1 MIAKI
6 EKLARDLRADYGQMA
21 DKALEKIRAA
31 TLDTAD
37 LIAKTKDPVRKIAD
51 TGLKLNRISH
61 KGVEKLVKSQARF
74 VESTIDDG
82 ARRLE
87 LAAGAESLR
96 ALFGDQI
103 ATLPQSRE
111 RALTNAR
118 KTIDVVR
125 DTGDEFG
132 GVLKITLGE
141 LQATVVAGANT
152 ARSVVAKQ
160 RAEAEATVRNVVA
173 ETEKAIGRQA
183 ARVRK
188 TAGEIEITSRKTATQ
203 TKRAGTLKVHE
214 AEEEVKKA
222 TAQVKKAARKA
233 ARPASRKKAASKR
246 KASGKKA
253 TARKATTRKSTAR
266 KASARKKTSARKAAS

>member
-21 DKALEKIRAA
+21 NKALEKIRAA

-51 TGLKLNRISH
+51 TSLKLNRISH
-61 KGVEKLVKSQARF
+61 KGVEKLVRTQARF

-82 ARRLE
+82 TRRLE
-87 LAAGAESLR
+87 LAARADSLR

-103 ATLPQSRE
+103 ATFPQSRE
-111 RALTNAR
+111 RALANAR

-132 GVLKITLGE
+132 GVLKGTFGE

-160 RAEAEATVRNVVA
+160 AAEAEAAVRNAVA

-183 ARVRK
+183 ARVRQP
-188 TAGEIEITSRKTATQ
+188 AGEIETTSRKTAAK
-203 TKRAGTLKVHE
+203 TKRAGTRKVTQAE
-214 AEEEVKKA
+214 AEVKKA
-222 TAQVKKAARKA
+222 TAEVKKAARKA
-233 ARPASRKKAASKR
+233 ARPASRKKAAPKR
-246 KASGKKA
+246 KAA
-253 TARKATTRKSTAR
+253 ARKAGAK
-266 KASARKKTSARKAAS
+266 KVSAKKVSAKKAAA

>member
-6 EKLARDLRADYGQMA
+6 EKLARDLRADYGQIA
-21 DKALEKIRAA
+21 GKALDKIRAA

-51 TGLKLNRISH
+51 TSLKLNRISH
-61 KGVEKLVKSQARF
+61 KGVEKLVKTQARF

-82 ARRLE
+82 SRRLE
-87 LAAGAESLR
+87 LAAKADSLR

-111 RALTNAR
+111 RAMTNAR

-132 GVLKITLGE
+132 GVLKVTLGE
-141 LQATVVAGANT
+141 LQATMTAGAHT
-152 ARSVVAKQ
+152 ARSLVARQ
-160 RAEAEATVRNVVA
+160 AAEAEVVMRNAVA

-183 ARVRK
+183 ARVRQ
-188 TAGEIEITSRKTATQ
+188 TAGEIETTTRKTAAK
-203 TKRAGTLKVHE
+203 TKRAGTRKMTRAE
-214 AEEEVKKA
+214 ADVKKA
-222 TAQVKKAARKA
+222 TAEVKKAARKA
-233 ARPASRKKAASKR
+233 ARPASRKKAAPKR
-246 KASGKKA
+246 KAAAKKAGSRKA
-253 TARKATTRKSTAR
+253 TARKV
-266 KASARKKTSARKAAS
+266 SAKKAA